1 MRRTRINQTSKK
13 RAQQNK
19 ERDFVR
25 KVILKERGALCE
37 AMIPATCTYVG
48 TDLHEILTR
57 ARGGSITDPE
67 NILLL
72 CRGCHDFITRE
83 PAWAK
88 EHGFVISWSHNLE
101 ADMIAAARARH
112 AFTVG
117 EA

>member
-1 MRRTRINQTSKK
+1 MRRSRLNPTSKK
-13 RAQQNK
+13 RNQQNR

-25 KVILKERGALCE
+25 KVIMKERGALCE

-57 ARGGSITDPE
+57 ARGGSIIDPD

-72 CRGCHDFITRE
+72 CRECHGFITSQ
-83 PAWAK
+83 PAWSK
-88 EHGFVISWSHNLE
+88 ENGFVVSWSVNLD
-101 ADMIAAARARH
+101 ADLAAAARARH